1 MDAARR
7 RAYARGIAVT
17 TTRHGA
23 SARPE
28 RPPIEGHGPMRLGD
42 DLDVRRHY
50 GLAAVG
56 AIALFAGGLEAASWS
71 LGAF

>member
-1 MDAARR
+1 M
-7 RAYARGIAVT
+7 
-17 TTRHGA
+17 
-23 SARPE
+23 
-28 RPPIEGHGPMRLGD
+28 GPMRLGD

-56 AIALFAGGLEAASWS
+56 AITLLAGGLEAASWS